1 MPKLE
6 NLTVECYSQ
15 AAQLAAGH
23 VLEGIE
29 HLRSLNRCKFNIY
42 KHEHFERT
50 LIGGGSG
57 PKPPEW
63 WDVQTLID
71 AIMQAINKHPGCLEV
86 TVQST

>member
-15 AAQLAAGH
+15 AVRLAAGH

-29 HLRSLNRCKFNIY
+29 HLGSLNRCKVNIY
-42 KHEHFERT
+42 KREHFERT
-50 LIGGGSG
+50 LTGGGSG
-57 PKPPEW
+57 PKPPER

-71 AIMQAINKHPGCLEV
+71 AVMQAIDKHPGCLEV